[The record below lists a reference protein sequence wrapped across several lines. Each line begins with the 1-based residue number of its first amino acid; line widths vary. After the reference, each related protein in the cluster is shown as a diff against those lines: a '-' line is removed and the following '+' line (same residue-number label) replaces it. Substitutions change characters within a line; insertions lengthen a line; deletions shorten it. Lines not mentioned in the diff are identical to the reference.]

1 MGFGNGSEKEET
13 YGVYQGIVFPI
24 FMLIAVTFIPE
35 TSLTI
40 AVLGGIYC
48 ALLILFVLISRVKKW
63 HRSRKFRIL
72 FVLTQVDVSAISA
85 AVLAARMM
93 DGSVGVFFLVLG
105 IFLLGIFAGHRYSGW
120 VMDELQRP
128 KTPAGKLLVAFG
140 SLGGLAVLWAQ
151 WFGRYASRK
160 AFVVFLCA
168 SMFVILAVVH
178 AFLHAFIREAWSA
191 GSSSSYKG

>member
-1 MGFGNGSEKEET
+1 
-13 YGVYQGIVFPI
+13 
-24 FMLIAVTFIPE
+24 MLIAVTFIPE

-48 ALLILFVLISRVKKW
+48 ALLILFVLFSRAKRW

-72 FVLTQVDVSAISA
+72 FGLTHVDVSAILA
-85 AVLAARMM
+85 AILAARIMH
-93 DGSVGVFFLVLG
+93 GSVGVFLLVLG
-105 IFLLGIFAGHRYSGW
+105 IFLLGILAGHRYSGW

-168 SMFVILAVVH
+168 SVFVILAVVH

>member
-72 FVLTQVDVSAISA
+72 FGLTHVDVSAILA
-85 AVLAARMM
+85 AILAARIMH
-93 DGSVGVFFLVLG
+93 GSVSVFLLVLG
-105 IFLLGIFAGHRYSGW
+105 IFLLGILAGHRYSGW
-120 VMDELQRP
+120 IIDELQRP
-128 KTPAGKLLVAFG
+128 RTPAGKLLVAFG
-140 SLGGLAVLWAQ
+140 SLGGSAALLSH
-151 WFGRYASRK
+151 WFGR
-160 AFVVFLCA
+160 FVSGTTFIIFICTG
-168 SMFVILAVVH
+168 MFVILVIVH
-178 AFLHAFIREAWSA
+178 AFIHESWSA
-191 GSSSSYKG
+191 KE